1 MVNIDIFNKVKNKQ
15 ESKVPNLPFFI
26 WCRLKMVTFENQVR
40 LVCMEI
46 KDKIQGKYFF
56 SLQNSP
62 LVTEFHV
69 EFSRKLFLSMQKILM
84 T

>member
-1 MVNIDIFNKVKNKQ
+1 M
-15 ESKVPNLPFFI
+15 L
-26 WCRLKMVTFENQVR
+26 TFENQVR